1 MRILMISSPVPSHF
15 TPMVPLAWA
24 FRASGHDVLV
34 AGQPDVMTAV
44 RSAGL
49 IGVSIGE
56 PFGYASWMRG
66 VTGDRRPVET
76 MPRPGVPGRSENIGE
91 VWATHAR
98 NTMARYLEFARE
110 FRPDLIVADQVEYGT
125 LIVAEALGVPSV
137 HHRWSVDPLSDP
149 YLRRMRTALA
159 PLATEAGLDE
169 FPGPTVTLDPC
180 PPTLQVPSATPGTP
194 IRYVPFNGPGELP
207 AWARARRATGP
218 DGRTVVI
225 SLGRNTLAL
234 NGVPHLNLMLRT
246 FAALPDV
253 TVIATVDQEFRSV
266 VEAPQTVRIIEPT
279 PLELILGECDVLV
292 HHGGAGSSLTAT
304 LLGLPQLVLP
314 QFPSSF
320 ATGERLQALGAGITI
335 DGAEEQSDPGALS
348 AAVGALLDDSGHR
361 RAAEKLRHEMESMP
375 APALAAADLIG
386 RVRR

>member
-34 AGQPDVMTAV
+34 AGQPDVMAAV
-44 RSAGL
+44 CSAGL
-49 IGVSIGE
+49 IGVRIGE
-56 PFGYASWMRG
+56 PFGYAAWMRG
-66 VTGDRRPVET
+66 VTGDKRPVET
-76 MPRPGVPGRSENIGE
+76 MPRPGVAGRSENIGE
-91 VWATHAR
+91 IWAIHAR
-98 NTMARYLEFARE
+98 NTMAQYLEFARE
-110 FRPDLIVADQVEYGT
+110 FRPDLIVADQVEYGA
-125 LIVAEALGVPSV
+125 LIVAAVLGVPSV

-149 YLRRMRTALA
+149 YLRHMRAALA
-159 PLATEAGLDE
+159 PLAAKVGLRE

-180 PPTLQVPSATPGTP
+180 PPTLQVPSATAGTP

-207 AWARARRATGP
+207 ARAVRATA
-218 DGRTVVI
+218 GRTVMI

-253 TVIATVDQEFRSV
+253 TVIATVDQEFQAV
-266 VEAPQTVRIIEPT
+266 IEAPPNVRVIEPT
-279 PLELILGECDVLV
+279 PLELVLGECDVLV

-335 DGAEEQSDPGALS
+335 DGATEQSDPAALS
-348 AAVGALLDDSGHR
+348 AALGSLLDDSGQR

-375 APALAAADLIG
+375 SPATVAAELIR
-386 RVRR
+386 RVQQ